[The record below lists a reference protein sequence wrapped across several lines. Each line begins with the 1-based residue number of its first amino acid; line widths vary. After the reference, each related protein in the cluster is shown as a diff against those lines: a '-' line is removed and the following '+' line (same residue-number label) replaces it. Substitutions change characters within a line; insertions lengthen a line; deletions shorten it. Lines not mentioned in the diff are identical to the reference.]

1 MNIKEL
7 FTKTTTVNISVV
19 KVNNKNLTKSIFNQ
33 LNISSPFDRL
43 YNLKDNVK
51 FLGYV
56 NDKTKWIIWSDEN
69 NLFRYELKE
78 LSPIVYLNLDRD
90 TIDMLV
96 KIYPSELVKELYNY
110 TDAEYE
116 KIYRD
121 NQISTVLD
129 VKEQYII
136 LEKQKLVREIFENIL
151 ERQILL

>member
-19 KVNNKNLTKSIFNQ
+19 KINNKNLTKSIFNQ

-78 LSPIVYLNLDRD
+78 LSPIVYLNLDQD